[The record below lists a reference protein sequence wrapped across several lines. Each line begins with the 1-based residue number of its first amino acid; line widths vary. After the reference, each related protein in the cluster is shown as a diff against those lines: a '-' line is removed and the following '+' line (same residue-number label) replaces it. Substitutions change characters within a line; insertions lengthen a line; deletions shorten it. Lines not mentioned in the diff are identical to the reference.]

1 MVYIPFTCMCTCIIN
16 IHFSHVE
23 NDSSPLELAST
34 STVTCVSP
42 PVAEPSQDSSKP
54 TCTSTS
60 ATKRSTGSVKRLSA
74 FFEAKDKQQLGAEGR

>member
-1 MVYIPFTCMCTCIIN
+1 MYYKYTL
-16 IHFSHVE
+16 SRVE

-34 STVTCVSP
+34 STVTCISP
-42 PVAEPSQDSSKP
+42 QPSQDSSKP